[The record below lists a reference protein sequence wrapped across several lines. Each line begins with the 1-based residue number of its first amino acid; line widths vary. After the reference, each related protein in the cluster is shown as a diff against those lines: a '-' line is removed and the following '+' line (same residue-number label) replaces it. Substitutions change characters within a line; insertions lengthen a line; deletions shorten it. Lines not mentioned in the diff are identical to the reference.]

1 MNCDEKE
8 TPREEFYKKVT
19 FKFFA
24 IFTAG
29 KHLCCSLFLLKL
41 QEKTPTQVLP
51 VNIKI
56 LKNTYFEEHV
66 NRCF

>member
-56 LKNTYFEEHV
+56 LKNTYFEEHM
-66 NRCF
+66 